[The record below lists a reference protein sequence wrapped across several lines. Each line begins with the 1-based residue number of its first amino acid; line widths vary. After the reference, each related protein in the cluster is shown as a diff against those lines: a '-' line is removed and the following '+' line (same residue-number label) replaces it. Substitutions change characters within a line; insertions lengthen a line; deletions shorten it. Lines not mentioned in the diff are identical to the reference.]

1 MNKSYRSIWN
11 EALGAWVAV
20 SEIETSRGKPS
31 GSLLGRSVRRIVALP
46 GFSLNALMLALAAL
60 GWAGQAQAADAYCMG
75 ATTQTYTAAGDQV
88 VCGEGASATG
98 AGGIAIGASTTFS
111 GLTYASASSTGA
123 GSIALGGAANV
134 ASGTVDPVG
143 AAAAV
148 GFASFA
154 NGAQAVALGTRARAE
169 VTQSIA
175 IGNDTRATG
184 TGSVSIGGDDTG
196 SGGYSSATFPVA
208 GYTSGRTTY
217 RATYSAGEGST
228 AIAPHAQALTKGST
242 AVGVGA
248 TAGEGTMGAV
258 TGSAGMAPPGGPAGA

>member
-169 VTQSIA
+169 VAQSIA

-184 TGSVSIGGDDTG
+184 MGSVSIGGDDTG
-196 SGGYSSATFPVA
+196 TAYSTYVFPSAAVGYSTSTTATS
-208 GYTSGRTTY
+208 SGNY
-217 RATYSAGEGST
+217 RPTFSAGNGSL
-228 AIAPHAQALTKGST
+228 AISPHAQALTQGST
-242 AVGVGA
+242 AIGVGA
-248 TAGEGTMGAV
+248 TAGEGT
-258 TGSAGMAPPGGPAGA
+258 PLR